1 MKGYMRRARAAWFS
15 VRRWL
20 PPLVLVV
27 VTLLVTSAAL
37 ADDRIAFLAERLR
50 TADDFRVRASAAL
63 ALGNTNDDAAVPP
76 LCVGIDDSSDIVR
89 KAVALALGRLKRTPG
104 LVCLRRR
111 SGVEKDASVKLQID
125 RAIDQ
130 IQAGGSSAPVANAKF
145 YVSLSSVSNASSRA
159 QADVDRI
166 IQGAIKAKLA
176 QLGGY
181 EIAPSGE
188 SPAAAK
194 EAIAKRGL
202 KGYYLAITLDKFDYS
217 DGSLHVKIRMAV
229 STYPGKDIQGDMSKG
244 GSIPGAHAGD
254 TSSED
259 QLMTAIASSAA
270 DSFAQAF
277 H

>member
-1 MKGYMRRARAAWFS
+1 
-15 VRRWL
+15 V
-20 PPLVLVV
+20 LVLV
-27 VTLLVTSAAL
+27 TSVAL

-89 KAVALALGRLKRTPG
+89 KAVALALGRLKRSTG

-111 SGVEKDASVKLQID
+111 SSVEKDSSVKLQID

-130 IQAGGSSAPVANAKF
+130 IQANGSGGGGAQVANAKY
-145 YVSLSSVSNASSRA
+145 YVSLSSVSNASSRP

-176 QLGGY
+176 QIGGY
-181 EIAPSGE
+181 EFAPSGE

-194 EAIAKRGL
+194 DAIAKRGL

-229 STYPGKDIQGDMSKG
+229 SSYPGKDIQGDMSKG
-244 GSIPGAHAGD
+244 GSIAGAHAGD

-270 DSFAQAF
+270 ESFAQAF

>member
-1 MKGYMRRARAAWFS
+1 MRRARAAWFS
-15 VRRWL
+15 FRRWL
-20 PPLVLVV
+20 PSLVLV
-27 VTLLVTSAAL
+27 LVTSVAL

-76 LCVGIDDSSDIVR
+76 LCTGIDDASDIVR
-89 KAVALALGRLKRTPG
+89 KAVALALGRLKRSSG
-104 LVCLRRR
+104 LVCLKRR
-111 SGVEKDASVKLQID
+111 SAVEKDSSVKLQID

-130 IQAGGSSAPVANAKF
+130 IQAGGSGGGGAPVANAKY
-145 YVSLSSVSNASSRA
+145 YVALSSVSNGSSRS

-176 QLGGY
+176 QIGGY
-181 EIAPSGE
+181 DFAPPGE
-188 SPAAAK
+188 SVAAAK
-194 EAIAKRGL
+194 DAIAKRSL
-202 KGYYLAITLDKFDYS
+202 KGYYLAIKLDKFDYS

-229 STYPGKDIQGDMSKG
+229 SSYPGKDIQGDMSKG

-254 TSSED
+254 TASED
-259 QLMTAIASSAA
+259 QLMAAIAGSAA

>member
-1 MKGYMRRARAAWFS
+1 MRRARAAWFS

-20 PPLVLVV
+20 PALVFVFV
-27 VTLLVTSAAL
+27 ASVAL

-89 KAVALALGRLKRTPG
+89 KAVALALGRLMRSSG

-111 SGVEKDASVKLQID
+111 SSVEKDASVKQQID

-130 IQAGGSSAPVANAKF
+130 IQAGGGGAPVANAKY
-145 YVSLSSVSNASSRA
+145 YVSLSPVSNGSSRP
-159 QADVDRI
+159 QADVDRV
-166 IQGAIKAKLA
+166 IQGAIKAKLS
-176 QLGGY
+176 QIGGY
-181 EIAPSGE
+181 EIAPAGE

-194 EAIAKRGL
+194 DTISKRGL
-202 KGYYLAITLDKFDYS
+202 KGFYLSIKLDKLEYD
-217 DGSLHVKIRMAV
+217 DGGLHVKIRMAV
-229 STYPGKDIQGDMSKG
+229 STYPGKDLQGDMSKG
-244 GSIPGAHAGD
+244 GGIAGVHPGD

-259 QLMTAIASSAA
+259 QLMTAVASSAA
-270 DSFAQAF
+270 ESFAQAF